1 MKIGI
6 IGTGMLGEAVAL
18 NLLNLG
24 FDVSVYNRTKEK
36 AAEVEKNG
44 ATVMDSPKAV
54 ADNSELIIIIVK
66 DASAVKEVSFGKNG
80 IIESKNK
87 KLIVA
92 DMSTIEPSESREI
105 ADKFEQKQIQKLEI
119 PVMGGPNVAITG
131 KLVMMASGPK
141 NSFEQCKT
149 IFEKIAN
156 KVFFLGTQGTANSI
170 KLAMNLQITML
181 ADMSTIEPS
190 ESREIADKFE
200 QKQIQKLEIPVMGGP
215 NVAITGKL
223 VMMASGP
230 KNSFEQCKTIFEKIA
245 NKVFFLGTQGTANS
259 IKLAMNLQ
267 ITMLALSLSEGI
279 TLVEKSEVDPKI
291 FLEVLNSTYFKTGMS
306 ENKAFKMIDGDY
318 DATFTLSNLKKDI
331 STMISTSKKLG
342 IELPMIMK
350 AEKIYE
356 NAIKE
361 GLGNNDYTG
370 IIEYIKKINKA

>member
-44 ATVMDSPKAV
+44 ATVMNSPKAV

-80 IIESKNK
+80 ITESENK

-141 NSFEQCKT
+141 NSF
-149 IFEKIAN
+149 
-156 KVFFLGTQGTANSI
+156 
-170 KLAMNLQITML
+170 
-181 ADMSTIEPS
+181 D
-190 ESREIADKFE
+190 
-200 QKQIQKLEIPVMGGP
+200 
-215 NVAITGKL
+215 
-223 VMMASGP
+223 
-230 KNSFEQCKTIFEKIA
+230 QCKTIFEKIA